1 MARLGIVCLPVP
13 SHLNLFFS
21 LSQILAAR
29 GHQIVFFGI
38 PELEERTRKCGFDF
52 SPLEPNSVPTGSIH
66 AIVQRM
72 GDVSGI
78 RAVRLNLRFD
88 WLRSQ
93 AILSGA
99 EVIEDAKTDL
109 LIVDQAEAAGGSVAE
124 HLRLPWVSVSSS
136 LCLNSEPS
144 VPPFFEGWGYAESRA
159 AILRNQLAYGVSRIV
174 TRHIRSLINR
184 FRRQWELPLLSR
196 LDDTFS
202 PWAQICQQIPQ
213 FDFPRQHLPKCFHYV
228 GPLGSAGASDIQFP
242 WKKLDNRP
250 LVYASLGTLLNQH
263 QRTYRTIIEACA
275 PLNNQLV
282 LSLGGRGEPD
292 TYGNL
297 PGAPIVVKYAP
308 QRELLKRARLTITH
322 AGLNSTLE
330 SLSEGVP
337 MVAIP
342 ITFEQPAIAAR
353 IRWTGTGD
361 FVKPSRLSAARLREI
376 LVTVLQDSKYR
387 VAAEKMKAILQKT
400 DGGNRAADIIEE
412 VLRTSD
418 ATRPDRAIAH

>member
-1 MARLGIVCLPVP
+1 MARLGILCLPVP
-13 SHLNLFFS
+13 SHVNLFFS
-21 LSQILAAR
+21 LSQVLAAR
-29 GHQIVFFGI
+29 GHQIVFFAI
-38 PELEERTRKCGFDF
+38 PELEERVRNFRFDF
-52 SPLEPNSVPTGSIH
+52 RPLEPDSLPTGSIH

-78 RAVRLNLRFD
+78 AAARLNLRFD
-88 WLRSQ
+88 RMRSQ

-99 EVIEDAKTDL
+99 EKINDAKTDL
-109 LIVDQAEAAGGSVAE
+109 LIVDQAEPSGGSVAE
-124 HLRLPWVSVSSS
+124 HLRLPWVSVSSG
-136 LCLNSEPS
+136 LCLNSEPR
-144 VPPFFEGWGYAESRA
+144 VPPFFKDWAYAESRTA
-159 AILRNQLAYGVSRIV
+159 TLRNQLAYGVSRAV
-174 TRHIRSLINR
+174 TLPIRDLINR
-184 FRRQWELPLLSR
+184 FRRQWQLPPLSR
-196 LDDTFS
+196 FDDTFS

-263 QRTYRTIIEACA
+263 QNTYRTIIEACA
-275 PLNNQLV
+275 PLNLQLV

-292 TYGNL
+292 TYANL
-297 PGAPIVVKYAP
+297 PGAPIVVTYAP

-322 AGLNSTLE
+322 AGLNTTLE

-353 IRWTGTGD
+353 IRWTSTGD

-376 LVTVLQDSKYR
+376 LVTVLQGSKYR

-412 VLRTSD
+412 VLRTSG
-418 ATRPDRAIAH
+418 ATRTKRAIAH